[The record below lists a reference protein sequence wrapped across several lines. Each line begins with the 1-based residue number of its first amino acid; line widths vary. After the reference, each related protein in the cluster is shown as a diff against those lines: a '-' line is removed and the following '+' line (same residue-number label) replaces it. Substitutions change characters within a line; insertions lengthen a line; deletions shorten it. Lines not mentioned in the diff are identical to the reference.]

1 VKLLEMNGF
10 MRIGIFAVGLIAG
23 LLLGGVVPRAL
34 IKESWRI
41 PIAILLVA
49 AGIVLAVIGLS

>member
-1 VKLLEMNGF
+1 MNGF

-41 PIAILLVA
+41 PIALILVA